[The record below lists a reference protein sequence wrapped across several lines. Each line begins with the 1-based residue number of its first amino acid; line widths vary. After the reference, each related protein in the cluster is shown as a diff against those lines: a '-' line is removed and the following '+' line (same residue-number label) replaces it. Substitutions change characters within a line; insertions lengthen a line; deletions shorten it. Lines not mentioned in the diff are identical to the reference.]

1 MRHRTL
7 LAAAVAVLLVVSG
20 CTALPSFGE
29 ADQSPPDVDVV
40 DRYESLESLEAVQE
54 STIDYGNSTNESRS
68 TVRIDFTSDPPR
80 QFQRVRS
87 PEDRAGDV
95 TVVNASG
102 ALIYDASDN
111 AVTRVPQTETRTTA
125 RQNRSDYFARIVD
138 AARSDEVAKPS
149 SGVSPLPVV
158 PATGGG
164 PQIPAD
170 AIEGFDVEYLG
181 TETVAGRTA
190 HGFEMTATSEA
201 ALSLNQTLWLDDEY
215 YYPLKTHQVLD
226 YGNRTIETTTQ
237 LTKVAFNPDLSADAF
252 EFSVPEDASVE
263 TLNISTQTF
272 DTVAELRDHTDLSVP
287 DPEVPD
293 GYEFQQARLFGENVT
308 EVNLRYANGDGDF
321 LSVSKM
327 DYVSNRSGGL
337 SSGENVTV
345 AGHDGQYLTTGQSQ
359 LLMWSCED
367 RQYSVV
373 SANLDR
379 EQLVAVAESIACE

>member
-29 ADQSPPDVDVV
+29 SGQSPPDVDVV
-40 DRYESLESLEAVQE
+40 DRYESLESLEAVQK
-54 STIDYGNSTNESRS
+54 STIDYGNTTNGSRS

-80 QFQRVRS
+80 QFQRVRE
-87 PEDRAGDV
+87 PADRAGDV
-95 TVVNASG
+95 TVVNDSG

-111 AVTRVPQTETRTTA
+111 SVTRVPQTETRTTA
-125 RQNRSDYFARIVD
+125 RQNRSEYFARIVA
-138 AARSDEVAKPS
+138 AARSDEVAEPS

-158 PATGGG
+158 PATGGS
-164 PQIPAD
+164 PIPAD

-181 TETVAGRTA
+181 TQTVADRTA

-201 ALSLNQTLWLDDEY
+201 ALSLNQTLWLDSKY

-237 LTKVAFNPDLSADAF
+237 LTSVTFNTDLSDDAF
-252 EFSVPEDASVE
+252 EFSVPEDATVD

-272 DTVAELRDHTDLSVP
+272 DTVAELRDHTELSVP

-321 LSVSKM
+321 ISVSKM
-327 DYVSNRSGGL
+327 DYVSNGSSGL
-337 SSGENVTV
+337 STGENVTV

-373 SANLDR
+373 STNLDR
-379 EQLVAVAESIACE
+379 EHLVAVAESIACE